1 MEIKACEIHLPK
13 KRISSCLGIK
23 KAPEPKLPLA
33 SPASGR
39 DPPAQALLSATN
51 VGCPTA
57 HFSLSL
63 FIHSKKKKKKKR
75 EKAREEEWE
84 K

>member
-33 SPASGR
+33 SPVSGR

-63 FIHSKKKKKKKR
+63 FSLLKKKKKEKKR
-75 EKAREEEWE
+75 EKA
-84 K
+84 